1 MADPVRLSLAE
12 AEALALEALLASRTS
27 AGNAAPTARAL
38 VAAEADGQG
47 GHGLSRVPSYAL
59 QSRAGKVNGFATPRV
74 EQIAG
79 AALRVDGGFGFAY
92 PAIDAAIEALAPLAR
107 EQGIAVAA
115 MHRSHHFGQAGAHAE
130 RLAEHG
136 LVALVLGNSPKA
148 MAFWGGRKAMLGTNP
163 LAFAAP
169 LPGGAAPLVI
179 DLALSV
185 AARGKIVAAEKA
197 GKPIPAGWAVDAD
210 GNPTTD
216 PKAALAGTLLPI
228 GGAKGGALALM
239 IEIFAAAITGSAF
252 GWEASSF
259 FDDKGGPPN
268 MGHVLIAIDAGR
280 LSAGAFDARMAV
292 LLEALAAEPSARLP
306 GTRRLTNRTRAAAE
320 GVAIPPALL
329 AEIRALIE
337 RPA

>member
-268 MGHVLIAIDAGR
+268 MGHVLIAIDAGQ
-280 LSAGAFDARMAV
+280 LSAGAFDARMAA
-292 LLEALAAEPSARLP
+292 LLEAMAAEPGARLP
-306 GTRRLTNRTRAAAE
+306 GTRRLTNRARAAAE